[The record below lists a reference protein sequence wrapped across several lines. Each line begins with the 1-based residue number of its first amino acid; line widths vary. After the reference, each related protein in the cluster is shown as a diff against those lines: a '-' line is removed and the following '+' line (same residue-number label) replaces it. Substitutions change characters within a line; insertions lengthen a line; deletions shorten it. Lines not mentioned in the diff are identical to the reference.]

1 MIHEC
6 SGKLREQVNWTMQSL
21 RLFVQS
27 RQSSD
32 HREGRQSTANGV
44 GVLWPEV
51 DERQS
56 DESQHPR
63 NSVVIFK
70 SF

>member
-1 MIHEC
+1 
-6 SGKLREQVNWTMQSL
+6 MQSL

-51 DERQS
+51 DESQS

-70 SF
+70 SL